1 VDVYQNV
8 ISRNGGRAE
17 IRTAFTQAMPTLLRQ
32 NDYIIH

>member
-17 IRTAFTQAMPTLLRQ
+17 IRTAFMQAMPGLLRQ